1 MSFGIF
7 LSCSILRL
15 LPPPAGWT
23 KCPEVGRG
31 GRAPGFG
38 TLCPS
43 GGVARKADFILPLAA
58 GNGKSLTTPYP
69 CPGAGCGSAPV
80 CGGPCKRCC
89 PPLAEK
95 WVKKW
100 PSSGAVPVSGQSVG
114 VRLSGPRKG
123 DRRRAGVPILG
134 AGGVSGVSQPRK
146 GCSPLDGAQ
155 RRRNGGLLPSAI
167 RRFASQ
173 STSTHGR

>member
-1 MSFGIF
+1 M
-7 LSCSILRL
+7 
-15 LPPPAGWT
+15 
-23 KCPEVGRG
+23 
-31 GRAPGFG
+31 G
-38 TLCPS
+38 TLS
-43 GGVARKADFILPLAA
+43 QRGAARKTDFILPLAA

-100 PSSGAVPVSGQSVG
+100 PSSGAFPVSGQSVG

-173 STSTHGR
+173 NTSTHGR

>member
-89 PPLAEK
+89 LPLLKMGEKMTVLRDVPGERSGCRFWFSDPPNRYSRANGCIGSAGTRGK
-95 WVKKW
+95 RRKT
-100 PSSGAVPVSGQSVG
+100 
-114 VRLSGPRKG
+114 RKG
-123 DRRRAGVPILG
+123 ARV
-134 AGGVSGVSQPRK
+134 AGGDLK
-146 GCSPLDGAQ
+146 A
-155 RRRNGGLLPSAI
+155 
-167 RRFASQ
+167 
-173 STSTHGR
+173 